1 MGFGFLASLA
11 FCKNPYLIP
20 DLHFIWGR
28 NGFCLMHGDKVRNT
42 SKWAWILKSMSCSQF
57 TPKQLKAEFTYPVF
71 FFFKNKM
78 KFLSQKK
85 KANIYIK
92 LILCQWLLFLS
103 KNNSF
108 GPNSTPASATMQF
121 QGFQN
126 SSFGCIWILFL
137 WSLVMKGE
145 IYHSM
150 KQDAWD
156 ATDSSIKN

>member
-1 MGFGFLASLA
+1 MSMDFKVNELLPVYTKAAQSRI
-11 FCKNPYLIP
+11 YIP
-20 DLHFIWGR
+20 R
-28 NGFCLMHGDKVRNT
+28 
-42 SKWAWILKSMSCSQF
+42 
-57 TPKQLKAEFTYPVF
+57 F